1 MQLNRQATLVQAAAR
16 VAARLTAPVLLG
28 AAFAGNAAGAEPA
41 APAREPSREQLQ
53 QQLQQ
58 LQDRVRSLEATAQG
72 SGPASATSTDI
83 DKVLKDAERRSSVAP
98 VLGAGGGFTA
108 GYDKGFFIKSD
119 DGNFLLKPA
128 IQVQFRNVSNF
139 EEGGKHKA
147 DDDSFQNGFELR
159 RARFRFDGNAFSPK
173 FTYSFVWDTNRANG
187 NVTLL
192 DAWGQYAFAKEWAI
206 KGGQF
211 KESVFHERDV
221 SGYQQ
226 LTVDRSLND
235 AVLGG
240 NLTDRVQ
247 GVSLVYG
254 GTKDNPVRAELAY
267 HDGANSRNTDF
278 RDGATNWGAGVRGEY
293 KLFGEWADYKDFTA
307 KGGKQNLLVI
317 GAGADYTDRD
327 GAGVLLSTADVQY
340 EAADKL
346 IVYGAVHGNFT
357 DPHENASGNGIHR
370 FDWGA
375 LAQAGYLVTKQV
387 EVFGR
392 YDVVKLDGDAVTGED
407 TFHEIT
413 GGVNYYFGKDGQF
426 LHRAKFSLDVTYLPN
441 GAPSDQTQAG
451 ILAADEDEFVVRA
464 QFQLLL

>member
-1 MQLNRQATLVQAAAR
+1 
-16 VAARLTAPVLLG
+16 VLLG
-28 AAFAGNAAGAEPA
+28 AAFAGSAGAAEPA
-41 APAREPSREQLQ
+41 PAQEPSREQLQ

-58 LQDRVRSLEATAQG
+58 LQERVRSLESTAQT
-72 SGPASATSTDI
+72 PAPAGGISTSADI
-83 DKVLKDAERRSSVAP
+83 DHVLKDAERRSSVAP
-98 VLGAGGGFTA
+98 VLGAGGGLTA

-119 DGNFLLKPA
+119 DGNFLLKPG

-139 EEGGKHKA
+139 EQDAKHGG
-147 DDDSFQNGFELR
+147 DDDSFQNGFEFR
-159 RARFRFDGNAFSPK
+159 RARFRFDGNVFSPK

-187 NVTLL
+187 NVALL
-192 DAWGQYAFAKEWAI
+192 DAWGQYAFAKEWAV
-206 KGGQF
+206 KAGQF

-226 LTVDRSLND
+226 LAVDRSLND
-235 AVLGG
+235 AILGG

-247 GVSLVYG
+247 GVALVYG
-254 GTKDNPVRAELAY
+254 GTKENPVRAELAY
-267 HDGANSRNTDF
+267 HDGANSKNTDF
-278 RDGATNWGAGVRGEY
+278 RDGATNWGAGLRGEY
-293 KLFGEWADYKDFTA
+293 KLFGNWADYKDLTA
-307 KGGKQNLLVI
+307 KGSKENLLVF

-327 GAGVLLSTADVQY
+327 GAGVLLSTADVQF
-340 EAADKL
+340 EATDKL
-346 IVYGAVHGNFT
+346 VIYGAVHGNFT

-392 YDVVKLDGDAVTGED
+392 YDVVKLDSDAVTGED

-413 GGVNYYFGKDGQF
+413 GGVNYYLGKDGQY

-451 ILAADEDEFVVRA
+451 ILAADGDEIVVRA